1 MELFILLAL
10 ILLNG
15 VFAASEMALVS
26 ARTARLEAQ
35 ARAGDRGA
43 QAALQ
48 LSADPSLFLST
59 VQVGITT
66 IGILSGAFGENA
78 IARQLV
84 GLFEALPVIG
94 TQAQTLAT
102 IAMVIIVTYLSVV
115 FGELVPKRLA
125 LLAPEKFAAR
135 VARPMGTIARISYP
149 FVTLFSRSGDL
160 VLRLLRADRP
170 ADPDVSEDELR
181 AMLAQGTQHGIFEAH
196 EETMVGNVLRLDDLP
211 VHDLMTPRSRV
222 QWIDLDAPAAAQWA
236 ALREGRHQ
244 AYPVARGSIDQVVGT
259 VDVREV
265 VGHDAATIGGSIER
279 FVRPALLVPETIS
292 GLRLLSQLRES
303 RAHLALVLDEYGN
316 VEGLL
321 SRTDLLEAIV
331 GELPMPDEA
340 VGDEAVQRG
349 DGSWSLDGMLPVARA
364 AEVLGAP
371 ALADEPGDIH
381 TIAGLVVRHL
391 GRIPKVGEVLD
402 LQELRFEVLDMDG
415 YRVDRVLVTR
425 AVGTPGTPDAP

>member
-84 GLFEALPVIG
+84 GVYEALPVVG
-94 TQAQTLAT
+94 AQAQTLAT
-102 IAMVIIVTYLSVV
+102 VSMVIIVTYLSVV

-170 ADPDVSEDELR
+170 VDAEVSEDELR
-181 AMLAQGTQHGIFEAH
+181 AMLAQGTETGVFEAH
-196 EETMVGNVLRLDDLP
+196 EETMVGNVLRLDDLH
-211 VHDLMTPRSRV
+211 VHELMTPRSRV
-222 QWIDLDAPAAAQWA
+222 EWIDLDAPPQEQWT
-236 ALREGRHQ
+236 ALRVGRHQ
-244 AYPVARGSIDQVVGT
+244 AYPAARGSLDRIVGT

-265 VGHDAATIGGSIER
+265 VGHELEHPDATVES
-279 FVRPALLVPETIS
+279 FVRPALIVPETIS

-331 GELPMPDEA
+331 GDLPMPDEP
-340 VGDEAVQRG
+340 VGNEAVQRA
-349 DGSWSLDGMLPVARA
+349 DGSWSLDGMLPVSRA
-364 AEVLGAP
+364 AEVLAAP
-371 ALADEPGDIH
+371 SLMEGSGEVH
-381 TIAGLVVRHL
+381 TVAGLVVRQL
-391 GRIPKVGEVLD
+391 GRIPTIGDAFD
-402 LQELRFEVLDMDG
+402 LEHLRFEVLDMDG

-425 AVGTPGTPDAP
+425 LVGTPGAPGAP

>member
-84 GLFEALPVIG
+84 GAYEALPVIG

-102 IAMVIIVTYLSVV
+102 VSMVIIVTYLSVV

-170 ADPDVSEDELR
+170 VDAEVSEDELR
-181 AMLAQGTQHGIFEAH
+181 AMLAQGTETGVFEAH
-196 EETMVGNVLRLDDLP
+196 EETMVGNVLRLDDLH
-211 VHDLMTPRSRV
+211 VHELMTPRSRV
-222 QWIDLDAPAAAQWA
+222 EWIDLDAPPQEQWT
-236 ALREGRHQ
+236 ALRVGRHQ
-244 AYPVARGSIDQVVGT
+244 AYPAARGSLDRIVGT

-265 VGHDAATIGGSIER
+265 VGHGPAHPGATVES
-279 FVRPALLVPETIS
+279 FVRPALIVPETIS

-331 GELPMPDEA
+331 GDLPMPDEA
-340 VGDEAVQRG
+340 VGDEAVQRP
-349 DGSWSLDGMLPVARA
+349 DGSWSLDGMLPVSRA
-364 AEVLGAP
+364 AEVLAAP
-371 ALADEPGDIH
+371 ALTEGSGEVH
-381 TIAGLVVRHL
+381 TVAGLVVRQL
-391 GRIPKVGEVLD
+391 GRIPAIGDAFD
-402 LQELRFEVLDMDG
+402 LEHLRFEVLDMDG

-425 AVGTPGTPDAP
+425 LVGTPGAPGAP